1 MIFKN
6 ELFNQ
11 KINYFFII
19 CYYFFFAFLNGLIL
33 KKKAIILSI
42 NSLNIFPVLNIL
54 KYNLFLLCDSLI
66 DITVVDYLN
75 RKSGRFELN
84 YVL

>member
-1 MIFKN
+1 MQLKN
-6 ELFNQ
+6 NLFFN
-11 KINYFFII
+11 KINYFLIV
-19 CYYFFFAFLNGLIL
+19 CYYFFFAFLNGLII
-33 KKKAIILSI
+33 KKKVIILCI
-42 NSLNIFPVLNIL
+42 NSLNIFPILNIL

-84 YVL
+84 YIL